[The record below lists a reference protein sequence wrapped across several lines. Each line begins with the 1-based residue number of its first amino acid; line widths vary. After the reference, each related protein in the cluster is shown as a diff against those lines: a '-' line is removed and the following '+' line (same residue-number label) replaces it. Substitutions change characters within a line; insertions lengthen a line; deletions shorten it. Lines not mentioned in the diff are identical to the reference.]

1 MFQSEFFKNY
11 KDKSDRIK
19 GEKLAEIK
27 YKSSL
32 IFNYSYFI
40 ILVFS
45 KISRDSGATDQVI
58 DFRQDRKVEK
68 RLLTEYRVISDALD
82 RLGHGYELVEESI
95 RKMNQEFPLIIR

>member
-1 MFQSEFFKNY
+1 M
-11 KDKSDRIK
+11 IP
-19 GEKLAEIK
+19 
-27 YKSSL
+27 
-32 IFNYSYFI
+32 
-40 ILVFS
+40 VFS
-45 KISRDSGATDQVI
+45 KISRDSGATDEVI

>member
-1 MFQSEFFKNY
+1 MQGGRLALGN
-11 KDKSDRIK
+11 K
-19 GEKLAEIK
+19 G
-27 YKSSL
+27 ST
-32 IFNYSYFI
+32 IFNLYLI
-40 ILVFS
+40 IISVFS

>member
-1 MFQSEFFKNY
+1 M
-11 KDKSDRIK
+11 
-19 GEKLAEIK
+19 
-27 YKSSL
+27 
-32 IFNYSYFI
+32 
-40 ILVFS
+40 FS
-45 KISRDSGATDQVI
+45 KISRDSGAADEVI

>member
-1 MFQSEFFKNY
+1 M
-11 KDKSDRIK
+11 
-19 GEKLAEIK
+19 
-27 YKSSL
+27 
-32 IFNYSYFI
+32 YFI

-82 RLGHGYELVEESI
+82 RLGLEICVFFVLRQSDCES
-95 RKMNQEFPLIIR
+95 